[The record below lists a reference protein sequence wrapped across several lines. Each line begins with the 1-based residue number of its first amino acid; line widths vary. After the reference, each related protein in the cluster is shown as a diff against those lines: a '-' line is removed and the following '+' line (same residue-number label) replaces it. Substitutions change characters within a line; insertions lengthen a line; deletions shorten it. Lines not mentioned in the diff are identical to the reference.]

1 MMRSLAKGIAM
12 LAFSAAMTGA
22 ANAEG
27 KLNIYNWAGYT
38 PPDLVE
44 KFQKETGIEVTIDT
58 YDTNETLLA
67 KLKAGG
73 GGYDIIVT
81 AHTFIPIDAKEGL
94 IQKFNPQ
101 ELPNYSHLDKR
112 FDRPSWDPEGQYS
125 LPWQWGTTSF
135 VVDTAVYDKPVESL
149 ETLFDPPPEL
159 AGKVAMF
166 KGASDLMVL
175 AELYLGVPFC
185 SENPAEMQKVLDL
198 LLAQKPAVKVY
209 AGAAAIREQMVSGE
223 IAMGSTYSG
232 QAKRTR
238 ADKASV
244 KYIYPKEGVVTWV
257 DALAIPADAR
267 NFENARKFANFILD
281 PANAGALSNHA
292 GYANGSVGSEKFMNE
307 DLLKAPEIN
316 VPAGVKTFPMQTCS
330 QKAVELETRI
340 MTRLLQ

>member
-1 MMRSLAKGIAM
+1 MFKSLVKGIAG
-12 LAFSAAMTGA
+12 LVVSAGIASAAQ
-22 ANAEG
+22 AEG

-44 KFQKETGIEVTIDT
+44 KFQKEMGIEVTIDT

-81 AHTFIPIDAKEGL
+81 AHTFIPVMAKEGL
-94 IQKFNPQ
+94 IQKFNPK
-101 ELPNYSHLDKR
+101 ELGNYSHLDKR
-112 FDRPSWDPEGQYS
+112 FENPSWDPEGQYS

-135 VVDTAVYDKPVESL
+135 AVDTAVYDKPIDSL
-149 ETLFDPPPEL
+149 ETLFNPPAEL

-166 KGASDLMVL
+166 KGASDLMAL
-175 AELYLGVPFC
+175 AELYLGVPMC
-185 SENPAEMQKVLDL
+185 SENPAEMQRILDL
-198 LLAQKPAVKVY
+198 LLAQKPAVKLY

-244 KYIYPKEGVVTWV
+244 KYIYPKEGVITWI
-257 DALAIPADAR
+257 DALAIPADAK

-292 GYANGSVGSEKFMNE
+292 GYSNGSVGSEKFMKE
-307 DLLKAPEIN
+307 ELISAPEIN
-316 VPAGVKTFPMQTCS
+316 VPSDIKTFPMVTCS
-330 QKAVELETRI
+330 EKAVEFETEI
-340 MTRLLQ
+340 MTRLMQ

>member
-1 MMRSLAKGIAM
+1 MLKTFYRIVALAGV
-12 LAFSAAMTGA
+12 SAALAGTAQA
-22 ANAEG
+22 AG

-44 KFQKETGIEVTIDT
+44 KFQNEYDVQVTIDT

-81 AHTFIPIDAKEGL
+81 AHTFIPIMAKEGL

-101 ELPNYSHLDKR
+101 ELANYSHLDKR
-112 FDRPSWDPEGQYS
+112 FVNPSWDPEGQYS

-135 VVDTAVYDKPVESL
+135 AVDTVVYDKPIDSF
-149 ETLFDPPPEL
+149 ETLFNPPPEL

-166 KGASDLMVL
+166 KGASDLMAL
-175 AELYLGVPFC
+175 AELYLGVPMC
-185 SENPAEMQKVLDL
+185 SEDPAEMQKVLDL

-223 IAMGSTYSG
+223 IAIGSTYSG

-238 ADKASV
+238 ADKPSV
-244 KYIYPKEGVVTWV
+244 KYIYPKEGVVSWV
-257 DALAIPADAR
+257 DALAIPADAK
-267 NFENARKFANFILD
+267 NAENARKFADFMLA
-281 PANAGALSNHA
+281 PENAGALSNHA
-292 GYANGSVGSEKFMNE
+292 GYSNGSAGSEKFMKEELIN
-307 DLLKAPEIN
+307 APEIN
-316 VPAGVKTFPMQTCS
+316 VPAGTKTYPMLTCS
-330 QKAVELETRI
+330 EKSVELETQI
-340 MTRLLQ
+340 MTRLLE

>member
-1 MMRSLAKGIAM
+1 MLGSLMKGVAVIA
-12 LAFSAAMTGA
+12 LAAGFANAAQ
-22 ANAEG
+22 AEG

-44 KFQKETGIEVTIDT
+44 KFQKETGIDVTIDT

-81 AHTFIPIDAKEGL
+81 AHTFIPITAKEGL
-94 IQKFNPQ
+94 IQKFNPK

-112 FDRPSWDPEGQYS
+112 FDNPSWDPEGQYS

-135 VVDTAVYDKPVESL
+135 AVDTAVYDKPIDSL
-149 ETLFDPPPEL
+149 ETLFNPPPEL

-166 KGASDLMVL
+166 KGASDLMAL
-175 AELYLGVPFC
+175 AELYLGVPMC
-185 SENPAEMQKVLDL
+185 SEDPTEMQKVLDL

-238 ADKASV
+238 ADKPSV
-244 KYIYPKEGVVTWV
+244 RYIYPKEGAISWV
-257 DALAIPADAR
+257 DALAIPADAK
-267 NFENARKFANFILD
+267 NFENARKFANFMLD

-292 GYANGSVGSEKFMNE
+292 GYSNGSAGSEKFMKEELIN
-307 DLLKAPEIN
+307 APEIN
-316 VPAGVKTFPMQTCS
+316 VPEGTKTFPMVTCS
-330 QKAVELETRI
+330 EKAVELETQV
-340 MTRLLQ
+340 MTRLMQ